1 MTRSPRLVLVL
12 LIAGIG
18 LFVSGVARIDMS
30 NQAGTVS
37 QPASPLAS
45 AVSGLIGASLIAAG
59 AYLLRNIHRENER
72 RNALPAG
79 AKNYLKPFLIT
90 CAVLLVII
98 AVVFASL
105 MHHT

>member
-18 LFVSGVARIDMS
+18 LLVSGIARIDMS

-45 AVSGLIGASLIAAG
+45 TVTGLIGAVLIGLG
-59 AYLLRNIHRENER
+59 AYMLRNIYRHNQRTNP
-72 RNALPAG
+72 LPPG
-79 AKNYLKPFLIT
+79 AKNYIKPVLIAA
-90 CAVLLVII
+90 AVLLLII
-98 AVVFASL
+98 AFVFAFV
-105 MHHT
+105 MHHG